1 MKKRPALS
9 VIVPVYNEQDSTPEL
24 FNKIVSACEPLGEPY
39 EIIFI
44 DDGSQD
50 QTPLV
55 LEQLHHTHSFVRVIQ
70 FRKNYGQTLAMAAGF
85 RAAQGEF
92 VVSMDGDLQ
101 NDPKDIPKLLDK
113 LKEGYGVVCGWRKDR
128 KDKLVSR
135 RIPSIIA
142 NWIIGKITG
151 VPIHDNGC
159 SLKAYRRRVVKQ
171 LPLYAD
177 FHRFIPAMSTLG
189 GAKVAEVVVTHHARQ
204 YGASK
209 YGISRAWRVFLDLFV
224 VSLIVRSSSRP
235 ALWFARASV
244 VAFIAGMGCLV
255 IFLAHDVTGIVLP
268 SVAFMFLALTG
279 HLIALGILGEMVLST
294 GDYHPENM
302 VSGSIIAKKTDV
314 SS

>member
-1 MKKRPALS
+1 MRKRPALS
-9 VIVPVYNEQDSTPEL
+9 VIVPVYNEQESTPQL
-24 FNKIVSACEPLGEPY
+24 FSKIVSACDSLGDPY

-50 QTPLV
+50 QTPHV
-55 LEQLHHTHSFVRVIQ
+55 LEQLHQKHSCVRVIE

-101 NDPKDIPKLLDK
+101 NDPKDIPRLLDK

-128 KDKLVSR
+128 KDKLISR
-135 RIPSIIA
+135 RIPSQIA

-189 GAKVAEVVVTHHARQ
+189 GAKVTEVIVTHHARQ
-204 YGASK
+204 YGSSK

-224 VSLIVRSSSRP
+224 VSLIVRCSSRP
-235 ALWFARASV
+235 ALWFARASG
-244 VAFIAGMGCLV
+244 VAFIAGLACLV
-255 IFLAHDVTGIVLP
+255 VFVAHDISGIVLP
-268 SVAFMFLALTG
+268 SVAFMLLALTG
-279 HLIALGILGEMVLST
+279 HLMALGVLGEMVLST
-294 GDYHPENM
+294 GDYCPESM
-302 VSGSIIAKKTDV
+302 MSGSIITKT
-314 SS
+314 

>member
-9 VIVPVYNEQDSTPEL
+9 VIVPVYNEQESTPVL
-24 FNKIVSACEPLGEPY
+24 FDKIVSACQSLGEPF
-39 EIIFI
+39 EVIFI

-50 QTPLV
+50 QTPQV
-55 LEQLHHTHSFVRVIQ
+55 LEQLHHDHSYVRVVQ

-113 LKEGYGVVCGWRKDR
+113 LKEGYGVVCGWRKAR
-128 KDKLVSR
+128 KDKLISR

-151 VPIHDNGC
+151 VAIHDNGC
-159 SLKAYRRRVVKQ
+159 SLKAYRRHVVKQ

-189 GAKVAEVVVTHHARQ
+189 GAQVAEVVVTHHARQ
-204 YGASK
+204 YGSSK

-224 VSLIVRSSSRP
+224 VSLLVRSSSRP
-235 ALWFARASV
+235 ALWFARASG
-244 VAFIAGMGCLV
+244 VACVLGLVCLFV
-255 IFLAHDVTGIVLP
+255 FLTHDVSGIVLP
-268 SVAFMFLALTG
+268 SVAFMLLALTG
-279 HLIALGILGEMVLST
+279 HLLALGILGEMVLST
-294 GDYHPENM
+294 GDFHSEKF
-302 VSGSIIAKKTDV
+302 VSDSILAKKPGFH
-314 SS
+314 S